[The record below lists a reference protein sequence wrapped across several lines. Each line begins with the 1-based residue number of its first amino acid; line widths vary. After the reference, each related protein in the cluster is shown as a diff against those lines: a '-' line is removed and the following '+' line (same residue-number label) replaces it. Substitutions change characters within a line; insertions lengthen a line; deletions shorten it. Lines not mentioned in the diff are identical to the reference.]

1 MRGWLLVGALLGTA
15 LSHPACTYFNTLY
28 NAERLFAEAE
38 RAASQGDRTRARSIY
53 QVAIEKAAKGLR
65 KDPDGRWAD
74 DALYLIARA
83 HYGRDDFPAARAAL
97 ERLLATTTD
106 REIRVGALT
115 LLGATMLRL
124 GEGPQAMVYL
134 DSALHSVDA
143 GSEQAA
149 LARLWRGRV
158 RFAAGDETEAW
169 ADIEAAAAR
178 KGPIG
183 REARLELATQAVL
196 RGDQERARAAFAAL
210 FRDRDAHQWADSLRT
225 LAERAHAR
233 WGARSARALL
243 EPAAAAAWP
252 AEPRDGLSL
261 FRAELAARGG
271 DTAQAVAEARLVA
284 DRASGVT
291 ADRARVLLARWR
303 LAYAAD
309 IEELAEVRAIL
320 LPSLAHPEARAIL
333 QSMQLLHALLDAGQR
348 TGQPLAFFAAAE
360 VARDELGSRALARQ
374 LFLAY
379 ADLVPGATWAPKAL
393 LAAAAL
399 QPAPEE
405 HAAIRDRLAG
415 YTGNVYLAALQ
426 GGHDSLPFS
435 EAEERLAR
443 TLAALRSEAARY
455 AAQRD
460 AFVTLTLATLDSVK
474 AAAKADSVKVACG
487 ALLDSLGVT
496 GIRGD
501 SLRAACIRG
510 DSLRFEFFLRADT
523 ASLRDAATTQNDTA
537 SVTGTRRSDAD
548 SGGAKQ

>member
-1 MRGWLLVGALLGTA
+1 MRGWVLAGALLGTA

-53 QVAIEKAAKGLR
+53 QAAIEKAAKGLR

-83 HYGRDDFPAARAAL
+83 HYGRDDFTAAQAAL
-97 ERLLATTTD
+97 GRLLATTTS

-124 GEGPQAMVYL
+124 GEGPRALVYL
-134 DSALHSVDA
+134 DSALHRVDS

-158 RFAAGDETEAW
+158 RFVVGDETEAW
-169 ADIEAAAAR
+169 ADIEAATAR
-178 KGPIG
+178 KGPIA

-196 RGDQERARAAFAAL
+196 RGDRERARAAFAAL
-210 FRDRDAHQWADSLRT
+210 FRDRDAHLWADSLRT

-233 WGARSARALL
+233 WGAQAARALL
-243 EPAAAAAWP
+243 EPAASAAWP
-252 AEPRDGLSL
+252 AEPKEGLSL
-261 FRAELAARGG
+261 FRAELAARAG
-271 DTAQAVAEARLVA
+271 DTAQAMAEARAVA
-284 DRASGVT
+284 HRAAAAT

-303 LAYAAD
+303 LAHAAD
-309 IEELAEVRAIL
+309 IQELAEVRASL

-333 QSMQLLHALLDAGQR
+333 QSMQLLHALLDAGRR

-399 QPAPEE
+399 QPPPEE
-405 HAAIRDRLAG
+405 DAAIRDRLAR

-426 GGHDSLPFS
+426 GGAEPLPFT
-435 EAEERLAR
+435 EAEERLDR
-443 TLAALRSEAARY
+443 TLSALRKEAEHY

-460 AFVTLTLATLDSVK
+460 AFVAFTLATLDSVK
-474 AAAKADSVKVACG
+474 AAAKADSIEIACG
-487 ALLDSLGVT
+487 ALLDSLGVAA
-496 GIRGD
+496 IRGD
-501 SLRAACIRG
+501 SLRAACIPG
-510 DSLRFEFFLRADT
+510 DSSRFEPFLRADT
-523 ASLRDAATTQNDTA
+523 ASLRDAATTANDTA
-537 SVTGTRRSDAD
+537 SVPGTRRSDAD
-548 SGGAKQ
+548 PGGAKQ